1 MSDKVARLL
10 LRPAEVA
17 ESLGIGRSKVYELIS
32 SGQLP
37 SIRIGGSLRVPIDK
51 LTDWLEQGAAGADRK
66 GSRSSL
72 ERRRSWPSEVEG

>member
-1 MSDKVARLL
+1 MPDKTARLL

-32 SGQLP
+32 SGRLP

-51 LTDWLEQGAAGADRK
+51 LTH
-66 GSRSSL
+66 
-72 ERRRSWPSEVEG
+72 

>member
-1 MSDKVARLL
+1 MPDKTARLL

-17 ESLGIGRSKVYELIS
+17 ESLGIGRAKVYELIG

-51 LTDWLEQGAAGADRK
+51 LTHWIEQSATSSSDGPTEAA
-66 GSRSSL
+66 
-72 ERRRSWPSEVEG
+72 

>member
-1 MSDKVARLL
+1 MPDKTARLL

-51 LTDWLEQGAAGADRK
+51 LTHWIEQGAT
-66 GSRSSL
+66 SS
-72 ERRRSWPSEVEG
+72 SDGPTATG